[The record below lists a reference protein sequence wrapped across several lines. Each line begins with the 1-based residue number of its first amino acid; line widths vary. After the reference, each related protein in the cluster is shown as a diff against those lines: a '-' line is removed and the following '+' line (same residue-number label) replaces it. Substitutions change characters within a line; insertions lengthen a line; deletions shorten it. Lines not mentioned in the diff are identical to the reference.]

1 MHEENIPTIS
11 KIEKH
16 YRNKQ
21 LSVYFCRKRTS
32 HFLTR
37 DLVTLN
43 KTLSISHS
51 PRPLAA
57 EPIRNTEIMESL
69 LAKAQK
75 ASQVGGKDYSE

>member
-1 MHEENIPTIS
+1 MTP
-11 KIEKH
+11 
-16 YRNKQ
+16 
-21 LSVYFCRKRTS
+21 
-32 HFLTR
+32 

-75 ASQVGGKDYSE
+75 ASQVGEKDYSE